1 MYFSSTNPT
10 FFIHYKHYKYWNL
23 EPLRIE
29 NKLANKIRFT
39 WKNVFKCFTAIIGFV
54 DYFTEFTKS
63 TIVRSIDHYSIW
75 RRKGKLMLWLKNV
88 WICYEQI
95 QIWWVLIKHMFKDK
109 EMFIKNIKLLKIIF
123 ILKNFFK
130 RVFYDNC
137 QITQFHH

>member
-1 MYFSSTNPT
+1 MKYLITNMYALWITQDMYFSSTNPT

-23 EPLRIE
+23 EHLRIE

-75 RRKGKLMLWLKNV
+75 RRKGKLMLWLKKKTCEYAMNKYKFDGF
-88 WICYEQI
+88 WLSIFLRFEA
-95 QIWWVLIKHMFKDK
+95 K
-109 EMFIKNIKLLKIIF
+109 EIFIK
-123 ILKNFFK
+123 
-130 RVFYDNC
+130 
-137 QITQFHH
+137 Q